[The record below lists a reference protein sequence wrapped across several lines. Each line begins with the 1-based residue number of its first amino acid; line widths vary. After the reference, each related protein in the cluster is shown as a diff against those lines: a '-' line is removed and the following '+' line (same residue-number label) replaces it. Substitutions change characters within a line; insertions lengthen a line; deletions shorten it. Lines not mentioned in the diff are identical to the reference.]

1 MALPQWIGAAMVGSY
16 LLGSLPFG
24 LWVVKI
30 WKGVDIRTV
39 GSGNIG
45 ATNVG
50 RIAGPKA
57 YALVFTLDVLKGLLP
72 PLLCAGLHFNSRWQV
87 LAGLLAIVGHN
98 YSIFL
103 KFTGGKGV
111 ATSLGVL
118 IGVAPRVCL
127 PLAGVFFVEWITLRY
142 ISLGSLCCAIGLL
155 PCMAFFYPGDGYRM
169 AFSLVASGMA
179 IYRHRANI
187 RRLLDGTEPKVRLP
201 WMPKTGGEPQ

>member
-1 MALPQWIGAAMVGSY
+1 MMLAHWIGIAMVASY

-24 LWVVKI
+24 LWVVRI
-30 WKGVDIRTV
+30 WKGIDIRTV

-72 PLLCAGLHFNSRWQV
+72 PLVCAHLRFDSRWQV
-87 LAGLLAIVGHN
+87 LAGLLAIIGHN

-103 KFTGGKGV
+103 KFSGGKGV

-127 PLAGVFFVEWITLRY
+127 PLSGLFLVEWLTLRF
-142 ISLGSLCCAIGLL
+142 ISLGSLSCAVALP
-155 PCMAFFYPGDGYRM
+155 PCMGVFYPEDHYRM
-169 AFSLVASGMA
+169 AFSLVASAMA

-187 RRLLDGTEPKVRLP
+187 RRLLNGTEPKVRLP
-201 WMPKTGGEPQ
+201 WMPKPDREAP